1 MRATFIDSEGEYLE
15 ATVKVGDIELR
26 VMDEFGGSMLAADTE
41 IELDIFVG
49 LAFEDESWESMFN
62 SNPDCKKQLVHQ
74 SGWCYRAY
82 GVVTQIQPNVLVDVG
97 FTTLEAP
104 ISTNDI
110 NVVGVPMAFTINRLG
125 ANAS

>member
-82 GVVTQIQPNVLVDVG
+82 GVVTQIQPDVLVDVG

-104 ISTNDI
+104 ICTNDI
-110 NVVGVPMAFTINRLG
+110 NVVGFPVAFTIKRLG